1 MESPPQLSDS
11 DLMKACQVGSESA
24 RDELVDRFLPD
35 VHRLCRF
42 LLRDAAMAE
51 DAAQETFLR
60 IFRYL
65 DRWDGR
71 PPRPWLMTIAYNR
84 CISQRQAGQGYSFNP
99 SMDGPIQADIQHDE
113 VLGLE
118 LEGAIQDSLA
128 VLRPEFRDVL
138 ILHHISHESVEDIA
152 QLMALPIGTVK
163 TWLSRGRQALW
174 DLLRAGGYVE
184 GEMPRRPRLEGK

>member
-1 MESPPQLSDS
+1 MESPAGMSDI
-11 DLMKACQVGSESA
+11 DLMRASQAGSESA

-35 VHRLCRF
+35 VHRLCCF
-42 LLRDAAMAE
+42 LLNDSGIAE

-60 IFRYL
+60 VFRYL

-84 CISQRQAGQGYSFNP
+84 CISQRQSRFRSSLDPFLDSAAQP
-99 SMDGPIQADIQHDE
+99 DIQHDI

-118 LEGAIQDSLA
+118 LDAAIQDALA
-128 VLRPEFRDVL
+128 ELRPEFRDVL
-138 ILHHISHESVEDIA
+138 VLHHVSSESVDEIA
-152 QLMALPIGTVK
+152 RLMALPVGTVK

-174 DLLRAGGYVE
+174 NSLRAGGHVE